1 MTNTATAPATGRERF
16 AWAMFDFA
24 NSGYT
29 TVVLTTIFNAYFVSV
44 IAGGAGMP
52 SGSATFLWTIA
63 MAAGNA
69 IVLLSAPIIG
79 AISDYRATKKWFLM
93 AATILCIAGTVCLGF
108 ADAGDVGIV
117 TTLVIVSFVMFAS
130 GEYLISAFLPEI
142 VTEGRMGRLS
152 GHAWALG
159 YFGGVLTLALCLAYI
174 TWAQNQGY
182 GPTHFVPVTLW
193 ITAAI
198 FALAALP
205 TFLWLKDR
213 AVARPLPP
221 GASYAG
227 IGFTQ
232 VLETLRHAARFKD
245 LFRFLTTLVVFQ
257 SGVSTVVVVAAIY
270 AQEVLQFTSDKLVM
284 MIMVV
289 NLTAAFGAFGMGYIQ
304 DRFGSIKALAL
315 GLSLWI
321 IAIFLI
327 LIAQT
332 DLDVWIS
339 ANLMGLGMGSCQAA
353 GRALTG
359 LFTPVQRTGE
369 FFGLWGL
376 AMRLAAI
383 IGPMSYGLIS
393 LLSDGNHRMAILS
406 TLTFFVLGLLLLTT
420 INENRGKQAAAL

>member
-1 MTNTATAPATGRERF
+1 MSNEGPATGRERF

-29 TVVLTTIFNAYFVSV
+29 TVVLTTIFNAYFVAV
-44 IAGGAGMP
+44 IAGDAGIS

-63 MAAGNA
+63 ISVGNA

-79 AISDYRATKKWFLM
+79 AISDYRATKKLFLM
-93 AATILCIAGTVCLGF
+93 AATTLCIVATILLGF
-108 ADAGDVGIV
+108 ADAGDVATV
-117 TTLVIVSFVMFAS
+117 TALVILSFVMFGS

-152 GHAWALG
+152 GHAWGLG
-159 YFGGVLTLALCLAYI
+159 YFGGVLTLGLCLAYI

-205 TFLWLKDR
+205 TFIWLKDR
-213 AVARPLPP
+213 AVARPLPA

-245 LFRFLTTLVVFQ
+245 LFRFFATLVVFQ

-284 MIMVV
+284 MVMVV
-289 NLTAAFGAFGMGYIQ
+289 NLTAAVGAFGMGYIQ

-315 GLSLWI
+315 GLGLWI

-332 DLDVWIS
+332 DLDIWIA
-339 ANLMGLGMGSCQAA
+339 ANLIGLGMGSCQAA

-359 LFTPVQRTGE
+359 LFTPIKRTGE

-376 AMRLAAI
+376 TMHLAAI
-383 IGPMSYGLIS
+383 IGPISYGLIS
-393 LLSDGNHRMAILS
+393 YLSDGNHRMAILS
-406 TLTFFVLGLLLLTT
+406 TLTFFVVGLLMLAT
-420 INENRGKQAAAL
+420 INENRGKQAAVS

>member
-1 MTNTATAPATGRERF
+1 MTDQSPATGQERF

-29 TVVLTTIFNAYFVSV
+29 TVVLTTIFNAYFVGV
-44 IAGGAGMP
+44 IASGAGMS

-63 MAAGNA
+63 IAVGNA
-69 IVLLSAPIIG
+69 IVLLSAPIVG
-79 AISDYRATKKWFLM
+79 AISDYRATKKLFLM
-93 AATILCIAGTVCLGF
+93 AATILCIIATVLLGF
-108 ADAGDVGIV
+108 ADAGDVATV
-117 TTLVIVSFVMFAS
+117 TALVVLSFVMFGS

-152 GHAWALG
+152 GQAWGLG
-159 YFGGVLTLALCLAYI
+159 YFGGVLTLGLCLAYI
-174 TWAQNQGY
+174 TWAQSQGY

-198 FALAALP
+198 FMLAALP
-205 TFLWLKDR
+205 TFIWLKDR

-221 GASYAG
+221 GATYAG
-227 IGFTQ
+227 IGFSR
-232 VLETLRHAARFKD
+232 VLETLRHAAHFKD
-245 LFRFLTTLVVFQ
+245 LFRFLATLVVFQ
-257 SGVSTVVVVAAIY
+257 AGVSTVVVVAAIY
-270 AQEVLQFTSDKLVM
+270 AQEVLQFTSDKLVIM
-284 MIMVV
+284 VMVV
-289 NLTAAFGAFGMGYIQ
+289 NLTAAIGAFGMGYIQ
-304 DRFGSIKALAL
+304 DRFGSIRALGI

-321 IAIFLI
+321 IAVFLV

-332 DLDVWIS
+332 DIHIWIA
-339 ANLMGLGMGSCQAA
+339 ANLMGLAMGSCQAA

-376 AMRLAAI
+376 AMHLAAI

-393 LLSDGNHRMAILS
+393 YLSGGNQRMAILS
-406 TLTFFVLGLLLLTT
+406 TLAFFVVGLVMLIS
-420 INENRGKQAAAL
+420 INEDRGKQAAAP